1 MRFSLPMNKNTYAKF
16 NTLGAAENFKNR
28 ADKVLAIILGNDGF
42 FWVVTLSEMVKLEK
56 QGFQIA

>member
-1 MRFSLPMNKNTYAKF
+1 MNKNTYAKF

-28 ADKVLAIILGNDGF
+28 ADKVLAIIMGDDRL

-56 QGFQIA
+56 QGFEVA